1 MLLSVNIIRFYLH
14 DIDYEIRS
22 RKNDSE
28 KIHCIRLWERK
39 TNAEEMN
46 NLYIS
51 YEKDLPEKISELYE
65 KHWFLIVGKEQ
76 VCDIMNR
83 LFDMY
88 SFISEW
94 YKNMHVAA
102 LENKSIQTLI
112 DLSEPVLKHPIIAFD
127 AGFDVV
133 AYTKNI
139 SCDYPVYTETITKGY
154 TNAETMKKLKQ
165 KHVFSKIKTDEL
177 LIAPAADAADRLNIY
192 LQFFCNQSLLGYTS
206 IFLDG
211 TTPSEGYLELVHM
224 FMKNMSYCMKYQF
237 EHQRHGQMIYETFLS
252 NLIGNRMIS
261 QEQLEEQVSLIDG
274 LEVTGRYILGVVQF
288 SNQESVPLKFLA
300 RMVSQQFFDVKCF
313 IYEDFLCLF
322 RREKD
327 PCSEIL
333 YSREEEKRLD
343 YLLENYEYEIGV
355 SRPITNIRQIAD
367 AYIQARTALRFGKAD
382 RSKNSVFY
390 YKDYYYFHMFSAL
403 EKQMDVECLK
413 SDFYVQLSSYDKACN
428 TQYVNFLMNYFGN
441 DCSAVRTSRELG
453 IHRNTVTNMIHF
465 IEEHFKRNI
474 CENNLKAAFI
484 VSDYVRRYLQLK
496 EKMQD
501 VQNAQSYEDKYNSD
515 MPYE

>member
-94 YKNMHVAA
+94 DKNMHVAA

-165 KHVFSKIKTDEL
+165 KHVFSKIKTDE
-177 LIAPAADAADRLNIY
+177 AADRSG
-192 LQFFCNQSLLGYTS
+192 C
-206 IFLDG
+206 
-211 TTPSEGYLELVHM
+211 
-224 FMKNMSYCMKYQF
+224 
-237 EHQRHGQMIYETFLS
+237 
-252 NLIGNRMIS
+252 
-261 QEQLEEQVSLIDG
+261 
-274 LEVTGRYILGVVQF
+274 
-288 SNQESVPLKFLA
+288 
-300 RMVSQQFFDVKCF
+300 
-313 IYEDFLCLF
+313 
-322 RREKD
+322 
-327 PCSEIL
+327 
-333 YSREEEKRLD
+333 
-343 YLLENYEYEIGV
+343 
-355 SRPITNIRQIAD
+355 
-367 AYIQARTALRFGKAD
+367 
-382 RSKNSVFY
+382 
-390 YKDYYYFHMFSAL
+390 
-403 EKQMDVECLK
+403 
-413 SDFYVQLSSYDKACN
+413 
-428 TQYVNFLMNYFGN
+428 
-441 DCSAVRTSRELG
+441 
-453 IHRNTVTNMIHF
+453 
-465 IEEHFKRNI
+465 
-474 CENNLKAAFI
+474 
-484 VSDYVRRYLQLK
+484 
-496 EKMQD
+496 
-501 VQNAQSYEDKYNSD
+501 
-515 MPYE
+515 